1 MKITVAVL
9 ALVVAFT
16 FANRSVE
23 LSSLESLRALDA
35 SSMSNTKAGI
45 AWVNENAL
53 EHLPVAATLR
63 AENVIAHVAIRLDGA
78 VSSEAARPVGAPAT
92 LATEPGRASL
102 ARAPSRAAG
111 STVAAR

>member
-1 MKITVAVL
+1 MKITIAAL
-9 ALVVAFT
+9 ALVVAAM

-35 SSMSNTKAGI
+35 SSMSSTKAGI
-45 AWVNENAL
+45 AWINEHAL

-78 VSSEAARPVGAPAT
+78 
-92 LATEPGRASL
+92 AS
-102 ARAPSRAAG
+102 

>member
-9 ALVVAFT
+9 ALAVAFA

-35 SSMSNTKAGI
+35 SPMSGVKAAI

-63 AENVIAHVAIRLDGA
+63 AENVIAHVAIHLDG
-78 VSSEAARPVGAPAT
+78 
-92 LATEPGRASL
+92 
-102 ARAPSRAAG
+102 AAG